1 MLKTIT
7 QRNSPIILASAVVN
21 SAAPANTSENALATI
36 SIPGGI
42 MGPNGSIEILYTYRF
57 TNNANNKIM
66 RLRFSG
72 IGGTAFQDRLVTTQQ
87 TSQLLT
93 IISNAGA
100 TNSQVGMG
108 VGSTGIGETTNP
120 IVTSAVDTTV
130 NQTVVI
136 TGQKANA
143 ADTLELVRYRVV
155 IYP

>member
-143 ADTLELVRYRVV
+143 ADTIELVRYRVV

>member
-155 IYP
+155 IYR